1 MKKNDPPQST
11 DRASNMPHSAG
22 PITFCTVIFPIPA
35 AGRPI
40 NEGVSAAHPIQA
52 LAKTLI
58 HFFAA
63 YVHYAGRESEFSCMA
78 TRRNIYIVMAAMT
91 ACVSSTQVSAHPHVW
106 IEMQSDVV
114 FTDDGL
120 IKGVDLEWTFD
131 DGYTQMALDGLDVDG
146 DGTYSQSE
154 LAPLTKENI
163 ASLKDYEYFTVIR
176 ANGEQQKIGEVT
188 DFGQIWSNN
197 KLTLHLQVPLEK
209 PIDPK
214 KDEFMFKVYDPEFF
228 IAIDYVKDDPVDVV
242 GKLPESCKLV
252 VKPVPTDAELDQ
264 TRTMLSTK
272 GKDWKPEVSEDFGA
286 LFAQAV
292 SIACKA

>member
-1 MKKNDPPQST
+1 MT
-11 DRASNMPHSAG
+11 
-22 PITFCTVIFPIPA
+22 
-35 AGRPI
+35 
-40 NEGVSAAHPIQA
+40 
-52 LAKTLI
+52 
-58 HFFAA
+58 
-63 YVHYAGRESEFSCMA
+63 
-78 TRRNIYIVMAAMT
+78 TRRYAYLVMAAMT
-91 ACVSSTQVSAHPHVW
+91 VCVSSTLVSAHPHVW

-114 FTDDGL
+114 FTEDGL

-131 DGYTQMALDGLDVDG
+131 DAYTQMALDGLDLDG
-146 DGTYSQSE
+146 DGLYSQDE

-163 ASLKDYEYFTVIR
+163 SSLKDYEYFTVMR
-176 ANGEQQKIGEVT
+176 ANGEQRKIGEVT

-214 KDEFMFKVYDPEFF
+214 KEEFVLKVYDPEFF
-228 IAIDYVKDDPVDVV
+228 IAIDYVAVDPVDVV
-242 GKLPESCKLV
+242 GKMPESCKLV
-252 VKPVPTDAELDQ
+252 VKPVPTDADLDQ
-264 TRTMLSTK
+264 TRTMLSEK

>member
-1 MKKNDPPQST
+1 L
-11 DRASNMPHSAG
+11 
-22 PITFCTVIFPIPA
+22 A
-35 AGRPI
+35 A
-40 NEGVSAAHPIQA
+40 N
-52 LAKTLI
+52 
-58 HFFAA
+58 
-63 YVHYAGRESEFSCMA
+63 VHYAGLEAEFSRMA
-78 TRRNIYIVMAAMT
+78 ARRNLYIVMAAMMAGLAGT
-91 ACVSSTQVSAHPHVW
+91 PAQAHPHVW
-106 IEMQSDVV
+106 IEMRSDVV

-131 DGYTQMALDGLDVDG
+131 DAYTQMALEGLDVDG
-146 DGTYSQSE
+146 DGLYSQDE

-163 ASLKDYEYFTVIR
+163 SSLKDYDYFTVMR

-197 KLTLHLQVPLEK
+197 KLTLHFQVPLET

-214 KDEFMFKVYDPEFF
+214 KNEFVFKVYDPEFF
-228 IAIDYVKDDPVDVV
+228 IAIDYMKDDPVDIV
-242 GKLPESCKLV
+242 GKLPDSCKLV

-292 SIACKA
+292 SIACNA

>member
-1 MKKNDPPQST
+1 M
-11 DRASNMPHSAG
+11 
-22 PITFCTVIFPIPA
+22 A
-35 AGRPI
+35 A
-40 NEGVSAAHPIQA
+40 
-52 LAKTLI
+52 
-58 HFFAA
+58 
-63 YVHYAGRESEFSCMA
+63 
-78 TRRNIYIVMAAMT
+78 RRNLYIVMAAMM
-91 ACVSSTQVSAHPHVW
+91 AGFVSQPAQAHPHVW

-131 DGYTQMALDGLDVDG
+131 DAYTQVALEGLDADG
-146 DGTYSQSE
+146 DGLYSQDE
-154 LAPLTKENI
+154 LAPLTRENI
-163 ASLKDYEYFTVIR
+163 KNLQEYEYFTVMR

-197 KLTLHLQVPLEK
+197 KLTLHFQVPLEK
-209 PIDPK
+209 PVDPK
-214 KDEFMFKVYDPEFF
+214 KEEFVLKVYDPEFY
-228 IAIDYVKDDPVDVV
+228 IAIDYVAEDPVDIV

-272 GKDWKPEVSEDFGA
+272 GKDWAPEVSEDFGA
-286 LFAQAV
+286 MFAQAV

>member
-1 MKKNDPPQST
+1 M
-11 DRASNMPHSAG
+11 
-22 PITFCTVIFPIPA
+22 
-35 AGRPI
+35 
-40 NEGVSAAHPIQA
+40 AAH
-52 LAKTLI
+52 
-58 HFFAA
+58 
-63 YVHYAGRESEFSCMA
+63 
-78 TRRNIYIVMAAMT
+78 RNRYIVMAAMT
-91 ACVSSTQVSAHPHVW
+91 ACFACSPAQAHPHVW

-114 FTDDGL
+114 FTEDGL

-146 DGTYSQSE
+146 DGLYSQNE

-163 ASLKDYEYFTVIR
+163 ESLKDYEYFTVMR

-188 DFGQIWSNN
+188 DFGQVWSNN
-197 KLTLHLQVPLEK
+197 KLTLHFQVPLEK
-209 PIDPK
+209 PVDPK
-214 KDEFMFKVYDPEFF
+214 KEEFVLKVYDPEFF
-228 IAIDYVKDDPVDVV
+228 IAIDYMQNDPVDVV
-242 GKLPESCKLV
+242 GKIPESCKLV

-286 LFAQAV
+286 MFAQAV

>member
-1 MKKNDPPQST
+1 
-11 DRASNMPHSAG
+11 
-22 PITFCTVIFPIPA
+22 
-35 AGRPI
+35 
-40 NEGVSAAHPIQA
+40 
-52 LAKTLI
+52 
-58 HFFAA
+58 
-63 YVHYAGRESEFSCMA
+63 MA
-78 TRRNIYIVMAAMT
+78 TRRNRYIVMAALM
-91 ACVSSTQVSAHPHVW
+91 ACLSGSKAQAHPHVW

-114 FTDDGL
+114 FTEDGL

-131 DGYTQMALDGLDVDG
+131 DAYTQMALDGLDLDG
-146 DGTYSQSE
+146 DGTYSQAE

-163 ASLKDYEYFTVIR
+163 ASLKDYEYFTVMR

-188 DFGQIWSNN
+188 NFGQIWSNN

-214 KDEFMFKVYDPEFF
+214 KDEFVFKIYDPEFF

-264 TRTMLSTK
+264 TRTMLSEK

>member
-1 MKKNDPPQST
+1 MNGHAPQQIYCHGCI
-11 DRASNMPHSAG
+11 DGQFRWL
-22 PITFCTVIFPIPA
+22 
-35 AGRPI
+35 
-40 NEGVSAAHPIQA
+40 QA
-52 LAKTLI
+52 
-58 HFFAA
+58 
-63 YVHYAGRESEFSCMA
+63 
-78 TRRNIYIVMAAMT
+78 
-91 ACVSSTQVSAHPHVW
+91 QAHPHVW

-114 FTDDGL
+114 FTEDGL
-120 IKGVDLEWTFD
+120 IKGVNLEWTFD
-131 DGYTQMALDGLDVDG
+131 DAYTQMALDGLDLDG
-146 DGTYSQSE
+146 DGTYSQGE

-163 ASLKDYEYFTVIR
+163 ASLKGYEYFAVTR

-214 KDEFMFKVYDPEFF
+214 KDEFVFKVYDPEFY

-242 GKLPESCKLV
+242 GKMPESCKLV

-264 TRTMLSTK
+264 TRTMLSEK

>member
-1 MKKNDPPQST
+1 M
-11 DRASNMPHSAG
+11 
-22 PITFCTVIFPIPA
+22 A
-35 AGRPI
+35 A
-40 NEGVSAAHPIQA
+40 
-52 LAKTLI
+52 
-58 HFFAA
+58 
-63 YVHYAGRESEFSCMA
+63 
-78 TRRNIYIVMAAMT
+78 RRNRYIVMAALM
-91 ACVSSTQVSAHPHVW
+91 ASLGGSQAQAHPHVW

-114 FTDDGL
+114 FTEDGL

-146 DGTYSQSE
+146 DGIYSQSE

-163 ASLKDYEYFTVIR
+163 ASLKDYEYFTVMR
-176 ANGEQQKIGEVT
+176 ANGEQQKIGAVT

-214 KDEFMFKVYDPEFF
+214 KDEFVFKVYDPEFF

-242 GKLPESCKLV
+242 GKLPETCKLV

-272 GKDWKPEVSEDFGA
+272 GKEWKPENNEDFGA
-286 LFAQAV
+286 MFAQAV